1 MTRVLACCL
10 LLFPPAFRRRFGR
23 ELLVQVRRDCR
34 RARRRGRAAAAWCGA
49 ASAIDLLRAALVER
63 WRPAWHEPPDIF
75 SSAEGLEMRDR
86 IEQWG
91 RDFRH
96 AARSLRRSPGFAG
109 VTVATLALALG
120 ANAAIFSVVDA
131 VLIRPLPFA
140 HADRLVYL
148 TATAPDSDLPRE
160 FGLLD
165 EGVVQYRER
174 SRLVEDL
181 AFYNWYTGTLRA
193 GDRVERVRMSA
204 PTYTLFSTLGAT
216 PLLGRLPVA
225 EDESRVA
232 VISYT
237 LWQTWFAGDPGVI
250 GRTYQVDGDPR
261 TVIGVMGP
269 RFHFP
274 NDGVLLWVPDT
285 IRAADVRADTGGG
298 VPAVG
303 RMAPG
308 ASPEDVARELTALS
322 RDLPQRFGGTPA
334 YARLIERMQIVAR
347 PLADEMLGPSA
358 RPLGVL
364 FGAAAIVLVIAC
376 ANVANLL
383 IVRGEGRHRE
393 MAVRQAIG
401 AGRGQLVRAQ
411 LAEVLWL
418 AACAAIAAAGLA
430 RLALPLFLQ
439 LAPADVPRLADA
451 RIGGWTLLFTA
462 VLALAAG
469 LACGL
474 PPALRGA
481 GPSLLSLRDGS
492 RGSTGRRRWARDLL
506 VAAQTALALVL
517 LIGAGLLLR
526 SHARLSTVQ
535 PGYSTRDI
543 FTFQIAPE
551 QAWLKDGPSFARFSL
566 DFMDRLRA
574 LPGVESVGL
583 IENVPLD
590 EGTAATRI
598 KTEGMPADGGVRL
611 GITYAGVDYYKT
623 MSIPVLAGRPFT
635 REDAISTLG
644 NAIVSRSAARR
655 LWPDGNAIGRKIQVG
670 RLQTWE
676 TVVGVVEDVMQRS
689 FRDPAQALVYLP
701 MRGQSP
707 DQWALTSPAYVVKT
721 ARAETIAADI
731 RALVHEVAPEAP
743 MYRAYTM
750 SFLAAR
756 SMRDLSFTTLTLSMV
771 SLLALILGVVGL
783 YGALSYVVAER
794 TREIGVRMAL
804 GAQPERVRRMIVLQ
818 GGQVVA
824 AGVAVGLIA
833 AAFSTR
839 ALGQLLFGV
848 ESFDAATFAGM
859 SAAML
864 LTGLVASYVPAR
876 RASSVDPIVSLR
888 SE

>member
-1 MTRVLACCL
+1 VTRILACCL
-10 LLFPPAFRRRFGR
+10 WLFPAAFRRRFGR
-23 ELLVQVRRDCR
+23 ELLVQARRDGR
-34 RARRRGRAAAAWCGA
+34 RARRRGRAAAAWCGVM
-49 ASAIDLLRAALVER
+49 SAIDLLRAGLLER
-63 WRPAWHEPPDIF
+63 WRPTWHEPAVF
-75 SSAEGLEMRDR
+75 SSSEGPRMRDTL
-86 IEQWG
+86 EQWG

-96 AARSLRRSPGFAG
+96 AARSLRRSPGFAA
-109 VTVATLALALG
+109 VTVITLALAIG

-131 VLIRPLPFA
+131 VLIRPLPYG
-140 HADRLVYL
+140 HADRLLFL
-148 TATAPDSDLPRE
+148 TATAPESDLPRE
-160 FGLLD
+160 FGLFD
-165 EGVVQYRER
+165 EGFVHYRER

-181 AFYNWYTGTLRA
+181 AFYNAYTGTLRV
-193 GDRVERVRMSA
+193 GDRVERVRMSS

-232 VISYT
+232 VISHT

-250 GRTYQVDGDPR
+250 GRTYQMDGDPR
-261 TVIGVMGP
+261 TIIGVMGP
-269 RFHFP
+269 QFRFP
-274 NDGVLLWVPDT
+274 TDRTLLWLPDAL
-285 IRAADVRADTGGG
+285 RAADVRAEVG
-298 VPAVG
+298 VGIPAVA
-303 RMAPG
+303 RMAAG
-308 ASPEDVARELTALS
+308 AAPDDVARELTGLS
-322 RDLPQRFGGTPA
+322 RDLPDRFGGSAP
-334 YARLIERMQIVAR
+334 YARLIDRMKIVAR
-347 PLADEMLGPSA
+347 PLADEMLGSSA

-401 AGRGQLVRAQ
+401 ARRGQLVRAQ
-411 LAEVLWL
+411 LTEVLWL
-418 AACAAIAAAGLA
+418 AAGAAVAAMGLA
-430 RLALPLFLQ
+430 RLALPLFLR
-439 LAPADVPRLADA
+439 LAPEVPRLEDA
-451 RIGGWTLLFTA
+451 RVGAWTLLFTA
-462 VLALAAG
+462 ALALVSA

-474 PPALRGA
+474 PPALRSA
-481 GPSLLSLRDGS
+481 GPSVTSLRDGS
-492 RGSTGRRRWARDLL
+492 RGSTGRRRWVRDLL

-526 SHARLSTVQ
+526 SHARLSHVE
-535 PGYSTRDI
+535 PGYSTRDL

-590 EGTAATRI
+590 EGTASVRI
-598 KTEGMPADGGVRL
+598 RTEEMPLDGGVRV
-611 GITYAGVDYYKT
+611 GITYAGADYYRT
-623 MSIPVLAGRPFT
+623 MGIRVLAGRPFT
-635 REDAISTLG
+635 REDAVSALG
-644 NAIVSRSAARR
+644 NAVVSRSAAKR
-655 LWPDGNAIGRKIQVG
+655 LWPDGNAVGRKLQVG
-670 RLQTWE
+670 RLKTWE
-676 TVVGVVEDVMQRS
+676 TVVGVVEDVIQID
-689 FRDPAQALVYLP
+689 FRQPAQALVYLP
-701 MRGQSP
+701 MTGQSP

-721 ARAETIAADI
+721 ARAETIAPDI
-731 RALVHEVAPEAP
+731 RSLVREVAPEAP

-804 GAQPERVRRMIVLQ
+804 GARPERVRRMIVVQ
-818 GGQVVA
+818 GGQVVLAGIA
-824 AGVAVGLIA
+824 AGLIA
-833 AAFSTR
+833 AFFSTR
-839 ALGQLLFGV
+839 ALGRLLFGV
-848 ESFDAATFAGM
+848 ESLDVTTFAAT

-864 LTGLVASYVPAR
+864 LTGLLASYLPAR

>member
-1 MTRVLACCL
+1 M
-10 LLFPPAFRRRFGR
+10 
-23 ELLVQVRRDCR
+23 RD
-34 RARRRGRAAAAWCGA
+34 
-49 ASAIDLLRAALVER
+49 AID
-63 WRPAWHEPPDIF
+63 
-75 SSAEGLEMRDR
+75 
-86 IEQWG
+86 QWG
-91 RDFRH
+91 RDFWH
-96 AARSLRRSPGFAG
+96 AARSLRRTPGFAA
-109 VTVATLALALG
+109 VTIVTLALAIG

-131 VLIRPLPFA
+131 VLIRPLPYP
-140 HADRLVYL
+140 HADRLLYL
-148 TATAPDSDLPRE
+148 AATAPESDRPPE
-160 FGLLD
+160 FGVFD
-165 EGVVQYRER
+165 EAFVHYRER

-181 AFYNWYTGTLRA
+181 AYYNWFTSTLRV
-193 GDRVERVRMSA
+193 GDRAERVRMSS
-204 PTYTLFSTLGAT
+204 PTYTLFSTLGVT

-225 EDESRVA
+225 EDEGRVA

-237 LWQTWFAGDPGVI
+237 LWQTWFGGDPNVI
-250 GRTYQVDGDPR
+250 GRAYQMAGDPR
-261 TVIGVMGP
+261 TVIAVMGP
-269 RFHFP
+269 DFRFP
-274 NDGVLLWVPDT
+274 TDTTLLWLPAT
-285 IRAADVRADTGGG
+285 IRAAGVRAGVGGG
-298 VPAVG
+298 GPVVA

-308 ASPEDVARELTALS
+308 ATPEDVARELTGLS
-322 RDLPQRFGGTPA
+322 RELPQRFGGTAA
-334 YARLIERMQIVAR
+334 YAQLIERMRIVAR
-347 PLADEMLGPSA
+347 PFAEEMLGPSA

-364 FGAAAIVLVIAC
+364 FGAAAIVLLIAC

-401 AGRGQLVRAQ
+401 ASRGQLVRTQ

-418 AACAAIAAAGLA
+418 AAAAAVAAISLAGP
-430 RLALPLFLQ
+430 ALPLFLR
-439 LAPADVPRLADA
+439 LAPADVPRLGDA
-451 RIGGWTLLFTA
+451 RIGVWTLVFTA
-462 VLALAAG
+462 ALALAAA

-481 GPSLLSLRDGS
+481 VPSMPALRDGS

-526 SHARLSTVQ
+526 SHARLSNVA
-535 PGYSTRDI
+535 PGYSTRDL

-583 IENVPLD
+583 IENLPLD
-590 EGTAATRI
+590 EGAPAVSIR
-598 KTEGMPADGGVRL
+598 TEGMPADGGVR
-611 GITYAGVDYYKT
+611 IAVTYAGPDYYQT
-623 MSIPVLAGRPFT
+623 MGIKVIAGRPFT
-635 REDAISTLG
+635 RDDALSTLG
-644 NAIVSRSAARR
+644 NVIISRSAAKR
-655 LWPDGNAIGRKIQVG
+655 LWPDGNAVGRKIQVAD
-670 RLQTWE
+670 LKTWE
-676 TVVGVVEDVMQRS
+676 TVVGVVDDVMQYD
-689 FRDPAQALVYLP
+689 FRNPAQALVYLP
-701 MRGQSP
+701 MRGQLP
-707 DQWALTSPAYVVKT
+707 DQWALDSPAYVVRT
-721 ARAETIAADI
+721 ARAETIAPDI
-731 RALVHEVAPEAP
+731 RALVRDVAPEAP

-756 SMRDLSFTTLTLSMV
+756 TMRDLSFTTLTLSMV

-804 GAQPERVRRMIVLQ
+804 GAQPERVRRMIVVQ

-833 AAFSTR
+833 ALFSTR
-839 ALGQLLFGV
+839 ALGKLLFGV
-848 ESFDAATFAGM
+848 ESLDVTTFAGM

-864 LTGLVASYVPAR
+864 LTGLLASYVPAR